1 MNRYSPRMRAPM
13 KLLLRVYV
21 MNNLAVHS
29 LRDASFAVQEYVV
42 LHLLLAH

>member
-1 MNRYSPRMRAPM
+1 MSAPM
-13 KLLLRVYV
+13 KLLLTVYV

-29 LRDASFAVQEYVV
+29 LRGAIFAVQEYVM